1 MSFKNNSKIFKIK
14 LVCFTARYYLHI
26 MKTKKEE
33 KREETISVKVKK
45 SEKDAGRVKAA
56 KEGKTLS
63 SKMAEL
69 LFDYISR

>member
-1 MSFKNNSKIFKIK
+1 
-14 LVCFTARYYLHI
+14 